1 MKTVIALLVTSI
13 ALIGGVE
20 YVRLRYF
27 PKPKSYSGRVVKK
40 EYSPSTGNGQYS
52 HPDRWWV
59 YIQDSL
65 GVHPTQVD
73 MITFHQIRVGQ
84 DTTLPNTE
92 YR

>member
-1 MKTVIALLVTSI
+1 MKTVIVLLVTFF
-13 ALIGGVE
+13 ALICGVE

-27 PKPKSYSGRVVKK
+27 PKPDSYSGRVVRK
-40 EYSPSTGNGQYS
+40 EYSPSTGYGTYS

-65 GVHPTQVD
+65 GVHQTQVD

-84 DTTLPNTE
+84 DTTLPNPK